1 MEYFKGKKVLVT
13 GDTGFMGAWLC
24 EILLLYG
31 AKVVGFASKPST
43 NPSLF
48 EVLKLQQ
55 RMTHYDGDIRDYG
68 QLEKV
73 FCKEEPEIVIHMAA
87 QTLVGEAYKEPK
99 ITYDINVGGTTNV
112 LECVRKSNTVKMVLN
127 VTTDKVYKN
136 KEWAWGYREDDEL
149 DGYDP
154 YSNSKSCTELLAHSY
169 YLSFFKEAGISIA
182 SVRSGN
188 VIGGGDFAFERI
200 VPSCVKAVM
209 DKKEIVIRNPTAV
222 RPYQHVLEQVFAY
235 LLVAKNSCERKG
247 SMSIYN
253 IGPDERD
260 CVTTGKIATLFHD
273 KSKAHP
279 KWIFEQQE
287 GPHEAN
293 FLRLDSAKMK
303 AELQWD
309 TTWNIEK
316 AIEKTCEWT
325 EAYLDVEDMIAVTD
339 KQILEFDQEKN
350 WNM

>member
-1 MEYFKGKKVLVT
+1 MEYFKDKKVLVT

-24 EILLLYG
+24 EMLLLYG
-31 AKVVGFASKPST
+31 ANVVGFAAKSPTSP
-43 NPSLF
+43 NLF
-48 EVLKLQQ
+48 EILKLEQ
-55 RMTHYDGDIRDYG
+55 RMTHYDGDIRDYE

-73 FCKEEPEIVIHMAA
+73 FQSEKPEIVVHMAA
-87 QTLVGEAYKEPK
+87 QTIVGEAYKEPK
-99 ITYDINVGGTTNV
+99 ATYDINVGGTTNV
-112 LECVRKSNTVKMVLN
+112 LECVRKNSSVKMLLN

-136 KEWAWGYREDDEL
+136 KEWAWGYREEDEL

-169 YLSFFKEAGISIA
+169 YLSFLKEADVSIA

-209 DKKEIVIRNPTAV
+209 DQKEIVIHNPNAV
-222 RPYQHVLEQVFAY
+222 RPYQHVLEQLFAY
-235 LLVAKNSCERKG
+235 LLVIKNSCEKKG
-247 SMSIYN
+247 SMSVYN

-260 CVTTGKIATLFHD
+260 CITTGRIATLFHE

-279 KWIFEQQE
+279 SWGFEQKE

-293 FLRLDSAKMK
+293 FLRLDSSKMK

-309 TTWNIEK
+309 TTWDIEK

-325 EAYLDVEDMIAVTD
+325 EAYIASEDMIAVTD
-339 KQILEFDQEKN
+339 RQILEFDNERV
-350 WNM
+350 WTM